1 MKLPDIK
8 KMNEQV
14 QDADS
19 RRMINKLIDIVSE
32 LNKEVEVLKKIKSEV
47 IYVNSSKN
55 IGYK

>member
-55 IGYK
+55 IGY